1 MMATHTLPH
10 ASSHIRAGVI
20 QPAHAH
26 RRAYQSA
33 PTSGG
38 HRIWQ
43 RQSPAA
49 ASAAA
54 TEAAAAGEPARSFW
68 PVVFPTG
75 CTLLLCNMDRICMS
89 VAILPMAKVFGW
101 SPSVQGIV
109 QVAFLCG
116 YMVTQLL
123 GGALAD
129 KLGGKAVISDAIK
142 MFSAASLILPI
153 VLDWVPPAQTLA
165 AVVLARFLGVAP

>member
-1 MMATHTLPH
+1 
-10 ASSHIRAGVI
+10 
-20 QPAHAH
+20 
-26 RRAYQSA
+26 
-33 PTSGG
+33 
-38 HRIWQ
+38 
-43 RQSPAA
+43 
-49 ASAAA
+49 
-54 TEAAAAGEPARSFW
+54 
-68 PVVFPTG
+68 
-75 CTLLLCNMDRICMS
+75 MDRICMS